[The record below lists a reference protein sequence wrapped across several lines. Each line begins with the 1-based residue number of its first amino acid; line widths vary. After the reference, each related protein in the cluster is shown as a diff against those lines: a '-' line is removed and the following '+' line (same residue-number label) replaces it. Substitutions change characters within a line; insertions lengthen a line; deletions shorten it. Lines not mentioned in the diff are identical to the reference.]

1 MFAFEPD
8 GEYKPLPAR
17 YIALGFKFTLFI
29 ALAFYALII
38 SSKEIVQQVKL
49 HHRAIGLSGLVMS
62 AFIVLQAIYPLL
74 PFYAIGCLIANC
86 IIHTYVEVDERVDHA
101 RELGSVRM
109 IAYTDALTDVKNKNA
124 YTEIKAG
131 YEKQINERTLKELGI
146 IVFDLNNLKKVNDTL
161 GHEAGD
167 KYLKASSGIICSI
180 FKHSPVF
187 RIGGDEFVT
196 LLEGEDYDNRIELFD
211 LFNKQIEY
219 NLRNGGAVIAG
230 GMDIY
235 SPDKDNCFDEIF
247 ERADIK
253 MYNRKKQLKNVKV
266 V

>member
-1 MFAFEPD
+1 
-8 GEYKPLPAR
+8 
-17 YIALGFKFTLFI
+17 
-29 ALAFYALII
+29 
-38 SSKEIVQQVKL
+38 
-49 HHRAIGLSGLVMS
+49 
-62 AFIVLQAIYPLL
+62 
-74 PFYAIGCLIANC
+74 
-86 IIHTYVEVDERVDHA
+86 
-101 RELGSVRM
+101 M

-131 YEKQINERTLKELGI
+131 YEKQINERTLKELGVI
-146 IVFDLNNLKKVNDTL
+146 
-161 GHEAGD
+161 A
-167 KYLKASSGIICSI
+167 
-180 FKHSPVF
+180 
-187 RIGGDEFVT
+187 
-196 LLEGEDYDNRIELFD
+196 FD